1 MHYTTTDKYIN
12 KSQRQQSMSNKVLK
26 LRKKLVPDTQGTLQ
40 SMKKGDVLIVNI
52 KDAKTQ
58 NIRTAA
64 SRIKN
69 MVFEI
74 TEKGL
79 VSETKV
85 TRIK

>member
-1 MHYTTTDKYIN
+1 
-12 KSQRQQSMSNKVLK
+12 MSNKVLK
-26 LRKKLVPDTQGTLQ
+26 LKKKLVPDTQGTLQ

-69 MVFEI
+69 MVFEV

>member
-1 MHYTTTDKYIN
+1 
-12 KSQRQQSMSNKVLK
+12 MSNKVLK

-40 SMKKGDVLIVNI
+40 SMKRGDVLIVNI

-79 VSETKV
+79 VNETKV

>member
-1 MHYTTTDKYIN
+1 M
-12 KSQRQQSMSNKVLK
+12 
-26 LRKKLVPDTQGTLQ
+26 PDTQGTLQ
-40 SMKKGDVLIVNI
+40 SMKKGDVLFVNI

>member
-1 MHYTTTDKYIN
+1 
-12 KSQRQQSMSNKVLK
+12 MSNKVLK

-40 SMKKGDVLIVNI
+40 SMNKGDVLIVNI

>member
-1 MHYTTTDKYIN
+1 
-12 KSQRQQSMSNKVLK
+12 MSNKVLK

-40 SMKKGDVLIVNI
+40 SMNKGDVLIVNI
-52 KDAKTQ
+52 RDAKTQ

-74 TEKGL
+74 TEKGM
-79 VSETKV
+79 VDETKV
-85 TRIK
+85 TRLK

>member
-1 MHYTTTDKYIN
+1 
-12 KSQRQQSMSNKVLK
+12 MSNKVLK

>member
-1 MHYTTTDKYIN
+1 
-12 KSQRQQSMSNKVLK
+12 MSNKVLK
-26 LRKKLVPDTQGTLQ
+26 LKKKLVPDTQGTLQ

>member
-12 KSQRQQSMSNKVLK
+12 RSQRQQSMSNKVLK